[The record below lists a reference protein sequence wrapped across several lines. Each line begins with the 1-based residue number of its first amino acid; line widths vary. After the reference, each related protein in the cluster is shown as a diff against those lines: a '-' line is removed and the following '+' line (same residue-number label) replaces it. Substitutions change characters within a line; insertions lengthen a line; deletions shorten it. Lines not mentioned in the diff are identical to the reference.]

1 MFSWNQ
7 YTEWWVLPTHP
18 NPDPASEELLEARAG
33 QMDPTSD
40 WEGTGERKKI
50 LWVSR

>member
-33 QMDPTSD
+33 QMDPTSGLGGK
-40 WEGTGERKKI
+40 WGTEKNPLGI
-50 LWVSR
+50 